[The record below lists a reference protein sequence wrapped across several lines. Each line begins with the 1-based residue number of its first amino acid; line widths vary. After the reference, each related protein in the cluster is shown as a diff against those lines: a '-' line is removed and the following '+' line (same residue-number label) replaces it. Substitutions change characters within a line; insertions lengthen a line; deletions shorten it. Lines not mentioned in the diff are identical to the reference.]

1 MIICILEYP
10 DDDQAQVWFMDTTKL
25 DMTETV
31 HSAYKKAVDEALADD
46 MNMSAVNHDTAFFY
60 NGHNDL
66 KSCQVDP
73 PCHVDEDVT
82 IYVE

>member
-25 DMTETV
+25 DMTKTV
-31 HSAYKKAVDEALADD
+31 HSAYKKAVDKALAND
-46 MNMSAVNHDTAFFY
+46 MNMSAVNCDTAFFY

-66 KSCQVDP
+66 KSCHVDP
-73 PCHVDEDVT
+73 PCYVEQDVT